1 MYNNLCSKIT
11 EANQHIRDVTAI
23 AEGGGI
29 YWLNLLLFFLCD
41 HLDFWMCCYCDT
53 QCFAF
58 VALPGRNLPHPRTQI
73 PGCNVSCIPE
83 TAVKSLH
90 GCPHIAHIVTNVA
103 VAAPPA
109 RRASSF
115 PTAKKAPFFAK
126 VFQGA
131 DDVAAQRGR
140 VAGAWSRR
148 HQVALQSRNFAS
160 KLIYDHFGIFFLCLF
175 EGGGT
180 LGKSWKCTQK
190 KKNTDPT

>member
-1 MYNNLCSKIT
+1 
-11 EANQHIRDVTAI
+11 
-23 AEGGGI
+23 
-29 YWLNLLLFFLCD
+29 
-41 HLDFWMCCYCDT
+41 MCCYCDT

-160 KLIYDHFGIFFLCLF
+160 KLIYDHFGIFFYASSKGEEHWVKAESALK
-175 EGGGT
+175 E
-180 LGKSWKCTQK
+180 K
-190 KKNTDPT
+190 KYRSNLKVIITKL